1 MAGPI
6 DAFRYM
12 GYMRS
17 RWRFIAAS
25 CGIAVVLALA
35 LTLIQTRQY
44 TATAR
49 IVIEPPAGSDLRAA
63 MAVSPIYLESLRTYE
78 EFAASDSLFQKALGG
93 LDLRPLFGGR
103 PIESVKKRVLKVE
116 LVRNTRILEISAT
129 LPDARK
135 AHALASFLAESTV
148 DLNRTLAAD
157 SDQELLRGLERQ
169 EADAHARLDQI
180 DAQWAHLLSS
190 EPVDDLK
197 SAIENAGYLR
207 SNLEQEMVNFQ
218 VETADTGQR
227 EKQGS
232 PEQAAQLRADAAN
245 ARARIAELRKQIEE
259 LDRQTAGREKLLALR
274 TAHRDN
280 LEAERKTAQEGLT
293 AIETRLHEARG
304 DAGFRGERL
313 KIVDP
318 GIVPERPSSPN
329 LPLNLAA
336 ALLAGVALPMMYLA
350 MQLNFLE
357 PEGRPFLTAE
367 TPRRRGS
374 GGSRPQW
381 QEAQGA
387 QDVRRHGSG
396 SHVQDL

>member
-12 GYMRS
+12 SYMRS
-17 RWRFIAAS
+17 RWRLIAAS
-25 CGIAVVLALA
+25 CGIAVVLALG

-78 EFAASDSLFQKALGG
+78 EFASSDSLFQKALGG

-148 DLNRTLAAD
+148 DLNRKLAAD
-157 SDQELLRGLERQ
+157 SDQDLLRGLEQ
-169 EADAHARLDQI
+169 QQADAHTHLDQI
-180 DAQWAHLLSS
+180 DTEWAHLLSI

-207 SNLEQEMVNFQ
+207 SNLQQEIVNFQ
-218 VETADTGQR
+218 VETADSGQR
-227 EKQGS
+227 EKQGGA
-232 PEQAAQLRADAAN
+232 EQAAQLRADAAT
-245 ARARIAELRKQIEE
+245 AGARIAELR
-259 LDRQTAGREKLLALR
+259 
-274 TAHRDN
+274 
-280 LEAERKTAQEGLT
+280 
-293 AIETRLHEARG
+293 
-304 DAGFRGERL
+304 
-313 KIVDP
+313 
-318 GIVPERPSSPN
+318 
-329 LPLNLAA
+329 
-336 ALLAGVALPMMYLA
+336 
-350 MQLNFLE
+350 
-357 PEGRPFLTAE
+357 
-367 TPRRRGS
+367 
-374 GGSRPQW
+374 
-381 QEAQGA
+381 
-387 QDVRRHGSG
+387 
-396 SHVQDL
+396 